1 MLTTICGR
9 CGRVIKQGGRC
20 PCELERQREYD
31 RDNRN
36 RESAAFYHSKSW
48 KLLQQAVASRAGY
61 TDEYVKFYKGRV
73 QPGRIAHH
81 IAPINERPE
90 LRLDGRNIIYVSD
103 KTHQMI
109 HAEYNKG
116 IKEKEEIQR
125 QLYRIRMESKKDDFI
140 K

>member
-48 KLLQQAVASRAGY
+48 SHLQKAVAARAGY
-61 TDEYVKFYKGRV
+61 QDEYVKFYLIVNGKEYEIVPANSGKSGIRLIKYSEV
-73 QPGRIAHH
+73 SNPATKVDGV
-81 IAPINERPE
+81 E
-90 LRLDGRNIIYVSD
+90 LIEE
-103 KTHQMI
+103 T
-109 HAEYNKG
+109 
-116 IKEKEEIQR
+116 IKDA
-125 QLYRIRMESKKDDFI
+125 RIRISI
-140 K
+140 KGYNDLETPLYC